1 MDASVAKSPKFVQE
15 KIRSLLEESKQ
26 ITMSNLRDD
35 IVTLK
40 VTLNSSTLFA
50 IDTFQIPSGRNF
62 LIREIRAHLAPANPW
77 EVPPAPGMGPTYI
90 APSPGEDFLVARA
103 FNTRI
108 RLFNQD
114 RSDLKVIES
123 DLGTNNSL
131 CLASIFPAAGGSS
144 IDFGEEFPLL
154 VPAVDFLRMEVTA
167 QNATIAAGSCEYGV
181 TLIGSMVAIT
191 G

>member
-1 MDASVAKSPKFVQE
+1 MDASIAKSPKFVQE

-40 VTLNSSTLFA
+40 ATLNSTTRTGS
-50 IDTFQIPSGRNF
+50 DTFQIPSGRNF
-62 LIREIRAHLAPANPW
+62 LIREIRAYVAPANAWYSVNTLGLPGNAIR
-77 EVPPAPGMGPTYI
+77 PAL
-90 APSPGEDFLVARA
+90 GEDYLAALA
-103 FNTRI
+103 FNTRV

-131 CLASIFPAAGGSS
+131 VLASIFPAAGGSP

-154 VPAVDFLRMEVTA
+154 VPSVDTLRLEVSVDDAVLA
-167 QNATIAAGSCEYGV
+167 GGSCEYGV
-181 TLIGSMVAIT
+181 TLIGSMVAVT